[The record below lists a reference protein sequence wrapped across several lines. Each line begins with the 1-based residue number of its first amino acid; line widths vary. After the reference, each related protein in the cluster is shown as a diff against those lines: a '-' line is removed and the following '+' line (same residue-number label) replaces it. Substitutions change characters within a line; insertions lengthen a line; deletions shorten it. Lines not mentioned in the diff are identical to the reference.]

1 MANVEQILLF
11 TLLVCNTF
19 MCGVIWFVQLV
30 HYPMMR
36 LFDHDTFIAT
46 QLEHQSRTAR
56 VVIIPMLI
64 SLLASI
70 ALPILRPDAM
80 SIVNL
85 LFTFIWCCSTAFWQI
100 PLHNQLA
107 KVGFDAKIHLQLVN
121 SNWLRTITWTL
132 QLVINLLMLVSMSPR
147 N

>member
-1 MANVEQILLF
+1 MVNIEQILLF
-11 TLLVCNTF
+11 TLLVCNAF

-36 LFDHDTFIAT
+36 LFDHNTFIAT
-46 QLEHQSRTAR
+46 QLEHQSRTSR
-56 VVIIPMLI
+56 VVMIPMLI

-70 ALPILRPDAM
+70 ALPILRLDAL
-80 SIVNL
+80 SIVNIM
-85 LFTFIWCCSTAFWQI
+85 FTFIWCCSTAFWQI

-107 KVGFDAKIHLQLVN
+107 KIGFNEKIHLQLVK

-132 QLVINLLMLVSMSPR
+132 QLIVNLLMVYVSGHK